1 MMSQN
6 AGPVFTGDAFCDHAV
21 LFAMRHRRTARTA
34 PLVVKVMKAAA
45 KLNAL
50 SPIMPTAMNPAMIEN
65 VLISAKAI
73 KASMYTCTVVSMNV
87 SNHTPRTM
95 IATNANARV
104 VPVTATMNLRR
115 MIPSGD
121 MKCVST

>member
-1 MMSQN
+1 M
-6 AGPVFTGDAFCDHAV
+6 
-21 LFAMRHRRTARTA
+21 
-34 PLVVKVMKAAA
+34 
-45 KLNAL
+45 LNAM
-50 SPIMPTAMNPAMIEN
+50 SPVEPAAMNPAIIEN
-65 VLISAKAI
+65 VLINTKAI

-95 IATNANARV
+95 IATNTNASV